1 MIVYENIVNTFIEQ
15 CNNETI
21 GDLILAKCIMN
32 GFSVSES
39 EVNSWNNSLPFVA
52 SVLDHPKIDPNI
64 NIAVEYNFN
73 VNKARMDVLIFGLD
87 EKKKK
92 NVVIIELKQW
102 SEARSSNVPNHVY
115 TYIGKNYRDLE
126 HPSYQAYRY
135 KHILTGFNEFVQDNA
150 VNISSCSY
158 LHNMEDIHHF
168 VMSDKGKFGFIKDS
182 PVFLKGEEEK
192 LRDFVSRNVKKNHRI
207 LLYEIDNSRIRP
219 SKDFSNLMY
228 NALRGEPIFSLD
240 DEQANSVTTIVQQTK
255 YALDTNQRRTIIIKG
270 GPGTG
275 KSIVA
280 INALGQLLH
289 PSDGSAPN
297 NAVYCTTNYTP
308 RAYYSE
314 TLIGHDYRQAAI
326 SELFKPIAS
335 FSRSRQFE
343 YDCILLDEAHR
354 AFDWKFGQGV
364 KREVDLIDRLFYAS
378 RVNVFFIDE
387 NQVVT
392 KDDYLT
398 IDKIKEYAA
407 RYRSL
412 VVEASNLELSTQF
425 RVLGGHS
432 YIAFINSFL
441 GYDDKKPKYKA
452 NNSYDFQVFD
462 SPTKMWE
469 ALQAKQAEYPL
480 SRLLA
485 GYTHDWVSQ
494 HEEDKYDFNL
504 EGGKFKMK
512 WNKKTPLSYIKDETQ
527 FDRIGSIHT
536 IQGVDMDYAG
546 VIIGKDLIYRNGKIL
561 FDQSANAATD
571 RASGIRSATPEDAE
585 RMIRNTYKVLLT
597 RAIYGTY
604 IYCEDKALNDYLK
617 TLIN

>member
-1 MIVYENIVNTFIEQ
+1 MIVYENIVNTFIEH
-15 CNNETI
+15 CNNESI
-21 GDLILAKCIMN
+21 GDLILAKCIQN
-32 GFSVSES
+32 GFSVSPS
-39 EVNSWNNSLPFVA
+39 EINSWNKSLPFIA
-52 SVLDHPKIDPNI
+52 DVLSHPKINPNI

-73 VNKARMDVLIFGLD
+73 VTKSRMDVLVFGLD
-87 EKKKK
+87 EEEKKS
-92 NVVIIELKQW
+92 VVIIELKQW
-102 SEARSSNVPNHVY
+102 SEAKHSNIQNYIY
-115 TYIGKNYRDLE
+115 TFGGAGYRDYE

-135 KHILTGFNEFVQDNA
+135 KHILTGFNEFVQDNN
-150 VNISSCSY
+150 VMISSCSY
-158 LHNMEDIHHF
+158 LHNMDEIHHR
-168 VMSDKGKFGFIKDS
+168 VLNDPAKFRFIKDS
-182 PVFLKGEEEK
+182 PVFLKGDEEK
-192 LRDFVSRNVKKNHRI
+192 LRDFVSRNVKKSHRI
-207 LLYEIDNSRIRP
+207 LLYEIDDSRIRP
-219 SKDFSNLMY
+219 SKDFSNLMF

-240 DEQANSVTTIVQQTK
+240 DEQESSVTTIVEQTN
-255 YALDTNQRRTIIIKG
+255 YALATNQRRTIIIKG

-289 PSDGSAPN
+289 PGDGSAPK

-314 TLIGHDYRQAAI
+314 SLIGHDFKRAAI
-326 SELFKPIAS
+326 GELFKPIAS

-354 AFDWKFGQGV
+354 AFEWKFGQGV
-364 KREVDLIDRLFYAS
+364 KRDVDLIDRLFYAS

-387 NQVVT
+387 DQVVT

-398 IDKIKEYAA
+398 IKKIKKYAA
-407 RYRSL
+407 KYKSL

-425 RVLGGHS
+425 RVLGGRA
-432 YIAFINSFL
+432 YITFINSFL
-441 GYDDKKPKYKA
+441 GYDSKKPTYTQ
-452 NNSYDFQVFD
+452 NNNYDVRVFD
-462 SPTKMWE
+462 SPTAMWE
-469 ALQAKQAEYPL
+469 ALQLKQAEYPL

-494 HEEDKYDFNL
+494 HDDDAYDFYL

-527 FDRIGSIHT
+527 LDRIGSIHT

-546 VIIGKDLIYRNGKIL
+546 VIIGKDLIYRNGKIQ
-561 FDQSANAATD
+561 FDQTANASTD
-571 RASGIRSATPEDAE
+571 RASGIRSATREDAE

-604 IYCEDKALNDYLK
+604 IYCEDKQLNEYLK
-617 TLIN
+617 TLVK